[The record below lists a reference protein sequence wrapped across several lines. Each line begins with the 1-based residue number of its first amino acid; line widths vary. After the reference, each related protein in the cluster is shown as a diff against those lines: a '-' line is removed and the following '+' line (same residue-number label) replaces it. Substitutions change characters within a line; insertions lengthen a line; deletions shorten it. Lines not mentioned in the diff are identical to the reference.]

1 MKILFCF
8 ILSLVLA
15 SFEGMAIDYLAPA
28 SWSNSIAFA
37 FGAMTGVYGMV
48 IGIRW
53 QLGD

>member
-15 SFEGMAIDYLAPA
+15 SFEGMAIDYFAPA
-28 SWSNSIAFA
+28 SWSNGIAFVL
-37 FGAMTGVYGMV
+37 GLLTGSVGMI

-53 QLGD
+53 QFGD